1 MSLRVIGYSNG
12 HRITVEEGPAR
23 ARVSGYGQGNVHDL
37 TLIGGA
43 FVQGDPGEV
52 ERARKSQAEYAR
64 RHRA

>member
-12 HRITVEEGPAR
+12 KRIVQIEEPAR
-23 ARVSGYGQGNVHDL
+23 ARVSGYGHGNTHDV

-43 FVQGDPGEV
+43 HVQGVPGSAEK
-52 ERARKSQAEYAR
+52 ARKAQREYIR